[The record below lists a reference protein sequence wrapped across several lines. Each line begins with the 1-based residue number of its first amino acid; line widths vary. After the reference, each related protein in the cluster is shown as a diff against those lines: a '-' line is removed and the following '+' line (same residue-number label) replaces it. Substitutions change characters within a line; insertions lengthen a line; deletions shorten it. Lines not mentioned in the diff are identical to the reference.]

1 MPGALDRMFLFQIQS
16 RDNMTIQKGMFGD
29 DYTPERGEDVK
40 FQVRKI
46 IDDRPAE
53 VQKVLFSTAGDPG
66 QEMLPGMEDA

>member
-1 MPGALDRMFLFQIQS
+1 
-16 RDNMTIQKGMFGD
+16 MTIQKGMFGD

-53 VQKVLFSTAGDPG
+53 VQKVLFSTAGNPG